1 MFKFI
6 GENESNIDTCITPWT
21 FKHFLSGVYITYL
34 LKFIKKTDIMAF
46 VIYNLIHLIYE
57 LKDYILTYY
66 YKNTRLNDKGKPN
79 MYYNSFINS
88 IGDLIF
94 GMLGS
99 ILILYIIAQNNK
111 ILTNNIFIVFTG
123 IYILITLI
131 FFLGFYKLNIG

>member
-79 MYYNSFINS
+79 MYYNSLINS